1 MSIDC
6 AKPYHRVLNMTSSP
20 PPLSVVVATTQPWP
34 ELRMLL
40 ESLAPQVR
48 AGCRGDRGRRARAGR
63 AGRSRLPQ
71 PPRGAPARRQR
82 VPAARASHVPSR
94 GRHRRCRTQRG
105 GRQSLGLGQ
114 LPHLQWDVAAA
125 VAAGRSTGHLRA
137 GQPVVQALGAAVER
151 AARDSTRIVARTVVR
166 KPAYRRVAILAW
178 LLIMLMLCFHVA
190 GELAG
195 YVRGPGDSPRRV
207 R

>member
-1 MSIDC
+1 M
-6 AKPYHRVLNMTSSP
+6 
-20 PPLSVVVATTQPWP
+20 
-34 ELRMLL
+34 
-40 ESLAPQVR
+40 
-48 AGCRGDRGRRARAGR
+48 GRCC
-63 AGRSRLPQ
+63 
-71 PPRGAPARRQR
+71 
-82 VPAARASHVPSR
+82 
-94 GRHRRCRTQRG
+94 RRCRRAIDRTSP
-105 GRQSLGLGQ
+105 GR
-114 LPHLQWDVAAA
+114 
-125 VAAGRSTGHLRA
+125 
-137 GQPVVQALGAAVER
+137 QPVVQALGAAVER